1 MRSNPALWHSQ
12 GMRRSSEASDA
23 GQRYRHPARKSADPR
38 RRTAGLTLLE
48 VLLAVAILSIALLGL
63 AAAITSDFGGIR
75 REGQV
80 TATNQ
85 AAVQVIELYRSEI
98 IARPE
103 NFDGG
108 LPQDSASIEV
118 DGVEYDYTFEIT
130 PLRVASNGELFAAA
144 DATPHVFEVRVSI
157 AVPRA
162 SARTYA
168 TLVVRRP

>member
-1 MRSNPALWHSQ
+1 MAATCQGQSMPRST
-12 GMRRSSEASDA
+12 EAFGA
-23 GQRYRHPARKSADPR
+23 RHKCRHPARQSPDPR
-38 RRTAGLTLLE
+38 RSMAGLTLLE

-98 IARPE
+98 LARPD

-108 LPQDSASIEV
+108 RPQDSDSIEV
-118 DGVEYDYTFEIT
+118 DGVEYSYTYEIT
-130 PLRVASNGELFAAA
+130 ALRAASNGELLPASG
-144 DATPHVFEVRVSI
+144 DPPHVFDVRVSI

-162 SARTYA
+162 AARTYA